1 MSEKNRPRHFAV
13 ALPRAHKL
21 FHRQLR
27 TPLLGGHVRYALG
40 KRPAVPFRVFGGV
53 LAFAERHIVHW
64 LENLCAKSLRMLEVC
79 VNIRHVHDDILADL
93 STARRAE
100 LAPLASDYN
109 GSLANEKLG

>member
-1 MSEKNRPRHFAV
+1 
-13 ALPRAHKL
+13 
-21 FHRQLR
+21 
-27 TPLLGGHVRYALG
+27 
-40 KRPAVPFRVFGGV
+40 
-53 LAFAERHIVHW
+53 
-64 LENLCAKSLRMLEVC
+64 MLEVC